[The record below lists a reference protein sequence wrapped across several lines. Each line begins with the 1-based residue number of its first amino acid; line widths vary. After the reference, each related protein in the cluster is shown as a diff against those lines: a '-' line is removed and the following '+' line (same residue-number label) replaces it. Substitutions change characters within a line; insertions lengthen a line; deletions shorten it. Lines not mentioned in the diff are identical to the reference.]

1 MTPLRELEINRLRM
15 MAESL
20 GWTLIEMRHGEK
32 SSSVV
37 LNKEFPEELLRREEE
52 MKPVISMPS

>member
-1 MTPLRELEINRLRM
+1 MSPLRELEINRLRM

-20 GWTLIEMRHGEK
+20 GWTLVEMKHGDK

-37 LNKEFPEELLRREEE
+37 LKKVFPEELLKREEE
-52 MKPVISMPS
+52 LKPRLTTPT